1 MKIAFITSSA
11 EPGKDGMGDYTLSL
25 AAALRGIGHEVLVVA
40 LNDRWLADQG
50 AIVSGENSDGVL
62 LERCPRGLSY
72 ADRITRVAARL
83 REFGADWA
91 SFQMSCYAYHPK
103 GLFFGLNR
111 HLPKLSAAVGNWQ
124 MMFQEL
130 WIGFNWGASWKHRLV
145 GMLQRLSIQ
154 GGVRALRPKIFHTS
168 TPLFR
173 AMLKTIGIGASILP
187 LAGSIP
193 VNPDPGTEWFHGLLG
208 LVGAKGAPIAADQ
221 RSGHLVVG
229 FFGAIYPNWEPEP
242 FFSSLRKVA
251 QKTGQKV
258 TILAA
263 GRMGG
268 GGEEIWERLVPA
280 YPDFVFQKLG
290 ELSFARVSQYLRN
303 LDIGIAATPWL
314 AIGKSSATAAML
326 DHGIPVMVTRND
338 CQPRQRLQIDPPSN
352 PLLILAEHDVT
363 ERILA
368 GFPRHE
374 PRHTA
379 RDLAEEF
386 VRRMEQV
393 KSAPRTGR

>member
-1 MKIAFITSSA
+1 
-11 EPGKDGMGDYTLSL
+11 MGDYTLSL
-25 AAALRGIGHEVLVVA
+25 ATALRGIGHEVLVVG
-40 LNDRWLADQG
+40 LNDRWLADQNV
-50 AIVSGENSDGVL
+50 AVSSENADGVL
-62 LERCPRGLSY
+62 LERCPQNLPY
-72 ADRITRVAARL
+72 ADRIRRVAARL
-83 REFGADWA
+83 RDFGADWA
-91 SFQMSCYAYHPK
+91 SFQMSCYAYHAK
-103 GLFFGLNR
+103 GLIFGLNR
-111 HLPKLSAAVGNWQ
+111 HLPKLAEAVENWQ
-124 MMFQEL
+124 VMFQEL
-130 WIGFNWGASWKHRLV
+130 WIAFQTDSTLKQRLV

-154 GGVRALRPKIFHTS
+154 GGVRALRPKLFHTS

-208 LVGAKGAPIAADQ
+208 TPGAPIAADQ

-280 YPDFVFQKLG
+280 YPDFGFQKLG
-290 ELSFARVSQYLRN
+290 ELSFGRVSQYLRN

-326 DHGIPVMVTRND
+326 DHGIPVMVTRNE

-393 KSAPRTGR
+393 KSAPRAGR

>member
-11 EPGKDGMGDYTLSL
+11 EPGKDGMGDYTRSL
-25 AAALRGIGHEVLVVA
+25 AAALCGVGHEVLVVG
-40 LNDRWLADQG
+40 LNDRWLADQS
-50 AIVSGENSDGVL
+50 AVVSGKNADGVL
-62 LERCPRGLSY
+62 LERCPQSLPY
-72 ADRITRVAARL
+72 AERIGRVAARL
-83 REFGADWA
+83 RDFGADWA

-111 HLPKLSAAVGNWQ
+111 HLPKLASAVENWQ
-124 MMFQEL
+124 VMFQEL
-130 WIGFNWGASWKHRLV
+130 WIAFETDSTLKQRLV
-145 GMLQRLSIQ
+145 GILQRLAIK

-242 FFSSLRKVA
+242 FFSSLRNVA

-280 YPDFVFQKLG
+280 YPDFGFQKLG
-290 ELSFARVSQYLRN
+290 ELSFGRVSQYLRN

-363 ERILA
+363 DRILA

-386 VRRMEQV
+386 VRRMEKV
-393 KSAPRTGR
+393 KSAPKAGG

>member
-1 MKIAFITSSA
+1 
-11 EPGKDGMGDYTLSL
+11 MGDYTLSL
-25 AAALRGIGHEVLVVA
+25 AAALCGIGHEVLVVG
-40 LNDRWLADQG
+40 LNDRWLEGQTAM
-50 AIVSGENSDGVL
+50 VSGEDADGVL

-72 ADRITRVAARL
+72 EERITRVAARL
-83 REFGADWA
+83 RDFGADWA

-103 GLFFGLNR
+103 GLIFGMNR
-111 HLPKLSAAVGNWQ
+111 HLPKLAAAVENWQ
-124 MMFQEL
+124 VMFQEL
-130 WIGFNWGASWKHRLV
+130 WIAFQTDSTLKQRLV
-145 GMLQRLSIQ
+145 GMLQRLSIK
-154 GGVRALRPKIFHTS
+154 GGVRALRPKLFHTS

-193 VNPDPGTEWFHGLLG
+193 VNPDPGTDWFHGLLG
-208 LVGAKGAPIAADQ
+208 APGAPIAVDQ

-242 FFSSLRKVA
+242 FFTSLRKVA
-251 QKTGQKV
+251 QKTGRKI

-280 YPDFVFQKLG
+280 YPDFRFQKLG

-338 CQPRQRLQIDPPSN
+338 CQPRQRLQIDPPSD

-379 RDLAEEF
+379 GDLAEEF
-386 VRRMEQV
+386 IRRMEQL
-393 KSAPRTGR
+393 KSAPKAGG